1 MRVYIAGP
9 IEGTTDSE
17 ERFAKRAKEIKA
29 MGHTPINPVEL
40 CKELKLSLGREP
52 RRSEIM
58 KYDIE
63 HLLDCE
69 GINYLHE
76 WQNSSGARV
85 EHDVACATEKMV
97 VSVYLNKKRSVS

>member
-97 VSVYLNKKRSVS
+97 VSVYLDKNRSVS

>member
-9 IEGTTDSE
+9 IEGTTDYE

-29 MGHTPINPVEL
+29 MGHTPINPIEL
-40 CKELKLSLGREP
+40 CKKLKLSLGREP

-97 VSVYLNKKRSVS
+97 VSVYLNKNRSVS